1 MAIYV
6 NTAYAPELL
15 ICRLTDWPSSEEQDR
30 LRGRLIA
37 DGFLMS
43 HTSALV
49 DLRNAKELPVDDASL
64 LAGLSPR
71 RNGPHR
77 IAIVVETRE
86 QAAFV
91 TALHAVAT
99 APACIAAFLS
109 EREALKWLFPEVGDA
124 FPLSL
129 LS

>member
-1 MAIYV
+1 MAIDV

-49 DLRNAKELPVDDASL
+49 DLREAKQLPVGDASL
-64 LAGLSPR
+64 LAGLTPR
-71 RNGPHR
+71 RSGPHR
-77 IAIVVETRE
+77 MAIVVQNRE

-91 TALHAVAT
+91 TELHAVAA
-99 APACIAAFLS
+99 APGFIAAFWS
-109 EREALKWLFPEVGDA
+109 EREALKWLFPAVGDA
-124 FPLSL
+124 FPLSF

>member
-1 MAIYV
+1 MAIDV

-30 LRGRLIA
+30 FRGRLIA

-49 DLRNAKELPVDDASL
+49 DLRHAKALPAGNESL
-64 LAGLSPR
+64 LAGLTPR

-77 IAIVVETRE
+77 MAIVVDTRE

-91 TALHAVAT
+91 TALHAVAA
-99 APACIAAFLS
+99 APGFIAAFLS
-109 EREALKWLFPEVGDA
+109 EREALKWLFPAVGDA
-124 FPLSL
+124 FPLSF